1 MKKQVQDTYFRTFAG
16 AMKYVREDMERRGLI
31 INEDDWHSQINM
43 GGGYVRARPNV
54 GETHEFHIRLY
65 KGPALKEQRKM
76 LHISVYGME
85 VRTCTAE
92 GYGECFYELTHY
104 VN

>member
-1 MKKQVQDTYFRTFAG
+1 MKKEVQDTYFRTFAG

-43 GGGYVRARPNV
+43 GGGYVRARPSA
-54 GETHEFHIRLY
+54 GQTHEFHIRLY
-65 KGPALKEQRKM
+65 KGIPPQEQRTM
-76 LHISVYGME
+76 LHISVYGM
-85 VRTCTAE
+85 E